1 MQGNLIALLISFT
14 LSIGAFFA
22 VKHNMPPVQTI
33 DFKEP
38 IHIRGGQEVFDD
50 GDATNIHWMS
60 SHEAQLLMYPKQN

>member
-22 VKHNMPPVQTI
+22 VKHNMPTVQTI
-33 DFKEP
+33 DFKE
-38 IHIRGGQEVFDD
+38 HGGQEVFDD
-50 GDATNIHWMS
+50 GDAMNIHWMS